1 MRRPLVPLLFV
12 KPVSSNPALAA
23 IALDAGFADQA
34 HMTRLLRDR
43 LRLSPTEFRAL
54 SLTGE

>member
-34 HMTRLLRDR
+34 HMTRLLRDPST
-43 LRLSPTEFRAL
+43 LLAD
-54 SLTGE
+54 

>member
-1 MRRPLVPLLFV
+1 MRRPLVPLLLV

-34 HMTRLLRDR
+34 HMTRLLRGR
-43 LRLSPTEFRAL
+43 LRPLAD
-54 SLTGE
+54 